1 MYPSDGS
8 VKIELTF
15 KVNNFQGDDA
25 AVNTILKKDANNFIV
40 FHFRVL
46 IVADFR
52 LAWDTEEPFV
62 DREIEDRSMLGKFS
76 AISLML
82 WFFVAPFL
90 KQIEGSNVSSSKVS
104 ENSISN
110 KIIQW
115 YEPVQFIRLFIK

>member
-52 LAWDTEEPFV
+52 LA
-62 DREIEDRSMLGKFS
+62 
-76 AISLML
+76 
-82 WFFVAPFL
+82 
-90 KQIEGSNVSSSKVS
+90 
-104 ENSISN
+104 
-110 KIIQW
+110 
-115 YEPVQFIRLFIK
+115 